1 LNVQYNEN
9 DLDPNKWESLID
21 RLYKIKYSND
31 GYHYVPARR
40 DGDCGIEG
48 YTKTG
53 IVFQCY
59 YPEGPYSVE
68 ELYVKLRDKLSKDIK
83 KLVEYEDKLKSMGV
97 LDIKEWHFVIPKY
110 EDRRILEHAYTKQE
124 EMRQLKKDGKLS
136 IINDNFEV
144 HVKVLDNFTAEMNCL
159 ITKDSDYKY
168 KLPQIKNID
177 FAACE
182 SIKKDNISR
191 KIITLRNNLDDDKAK
206 KLINWYIEC
215 YLKGIQML
223 NEIREH
229 SFELYE
235 EVEKIEYTYR
245 KNMEVKCNVN
255 TDKSI
260 NQQMFTEVLNDFE
273 ETLKKELG
281 DSLDYNDIGELKQEI
296 IGKWLADCPLDF
308 AD

>member
-1 LNVQYNEN
+1 MNVQYDED

-21 RLYKIKYSND
+21 RLYKIKYSNE
-31 GYHYVPARR
+31 GYHYIPARC

-59 YPEGPYSVE
+59 YPEGPYSVD
-68 ELYVKLRDKLSKDIK
+68 ELYEKLRDKLSKDIK
-83 KLVEYEDKLKSMGV
+83 KLVKYEDKLRSMGV

-110 EDRRILEHAYTKQE
+110 EDRRILEHAYTKQR
-124 EMRQLKKDGKLS
+124 EMRQLKKDGKIS

-159 ITKDSDYKY
+159 IKNDSEYKY

-177 FAACE
+177 FEACE

-245 KNMEVKCNVN
+245 KNMEVKCNIN

-308 AD
+308 AN